1 MIIPTSNP
9 VLAKRTSAVI
19 PDIDDEVPFLGS
31 KKVCIERSESKPH
44 GRSDM
49 DISVQTPECLVARF
63 FDFQRRENNVVV
75 VVTPPHGAIGTCEVS
90 ENDLSTLTVKWTWTD
105 TICNA
110 ELLFEKELFL
120 APTART
126 YVKMAAVQEAYSR
139 VCGKNGA
146 KPETVTVVQLPFPVR
161 VQKECIKVTHIEG
174 AVPRMI
180 IELVADTGTQNS
192 ELVTAF
198 SI

>member
-63 FDFQRRENNVVV
+63 FYFQMRENNVVV
-75 VVTPPHGAIGTCEVS
+75 VVTPPHGAIGTCEVI

-110 ELLFEKELFL
+110 ELLFEKELFWPL
-120 APTART
+120 PPART
-126 YVKMAAVQEAYSR
+126 
-139 VCGKNGA
+139 
-146 KPETVTVVQLPFPVR
+146 
-161 VQKECIKVTHIEG
+161 
-174 AVPRMI
+174 
-180 IELVADTGTQNS
+180 
-192 ELVTAF
+192 
-198 SI
+198 